1 MRAPAQTTASDQ
13 TFVISTYTVGDL
25 KGISGSKGIQ
35 IQVYNAKFLSAAVVI
50 PVTDTFLNTW
60 RGNPNETKD
69 SREITK
75 TDASATVNYIG
86 KSAKYARFYV
96 VDASGM
102 KQNSWDAN
110 LLEVTYNGSDAD
122 QAGSQNTNGVYV
134 SDAAGINFSNLAVT
148 LKAGANNM
156 ANYRVVTVLSNDA
169 LTGTQEPQWDEE
181 YTYSFTYP
189 MVVVS
194 ETLDI
199 SSLENTSLEFN
210 VHNDVL
216 SRFGKSADCSDM
228 YQSWYGGWYVLDA
241 TGARQPIAFGGSQ
254 GNEVWNVQMRNDNG
268 NWSGDVY
275 NGCSISNS
283 CASISSATGNAQ
295 WQCQQM
301 LGFLKV
307 FAPSRNDNLNNF
319 AGYQIVYE
327 CTDEYTSGT
336 AVPKLKYIFTIPSAI
351 IFEYDGTPASVPVR
365 QTLDSR
371 DATSVTLD
379 WASIITTGVKYARFF
394 VVDNNGDPVDATEA
408 AHHLTVSDGTQ
419 CINPTSGYYVYP
431 GNDANIDFSNLQ
443 VTLSSTGSLVGYKVK
458 CWLATSE
465 TNILLDGTTVIEEPD
480 ITNEYVYSFEKPLV
494 TKTNVINKT
503 IDWSKFAMHANAST
517 SDIATDWNT
526 TWDDLS
532 VVQYVKWYVVDASN
546 NVLPLEIGAERQA
559 DKWTISPGASFV
571 VDGNK
576 AVLTGQSSFTE
587 SQWNDVWGKPFIYV
601 PAGKNFDDVK
611 NCKVI
616 CEVSERADA
625 SVTPNVRYVFTIE
638 KAYLGELKDGGS
650 TDSEVMVVE
659 NGTTSVTVPLGNATT
674 KYTGTAKYARV
685 WLTNAAGE
693 AVDPAGMLTVTG
705 ASTFDGHPE
714 YGFYWSAEDGVSLSN
729 ATLALSQGSFPNYQV
744 HVALSADAF
753 SATSTNEPDY
763 DFVYTFG
770 FQYDFKTKYRTIM
783 YTQNGTTITVNPQLL
798 TNWHELSGDCDVS
811 GRGWADNGYVHWYLI
826 NAHTGDRIQINANNN
841 NTSNRYTSLGGVNGY
856 ERSGFDQIYNNN
868 DPRTVIP
875 AGTDYYNPSFN
886 FTLPQGLSTEDVRL
900 VCDAGIMQPGLV
912 YSDFEDGSDG
922 GWTAQGNG
930 TSDVDNSQGYQSNS
944 SLHLVNLTAGESWS
958 SQCKYEQP
966 LRPNGEYIIRF
977 GAKSNVE
984 NGSLQFI
991 YQNDNPFNHQGPN
1004 WNDYAVGTDW
1014 NQYTIQFTVPAA
1026 HDDVKRIL
1034 FNFGSLAAEYWIDN
1048 IEFEAVQPQ
1057 NGLPELRVKYVF
1069 DLMTETDLQNLNNQT
1084 FVHYQGETHRP
1095 YQIVDGTPGATEF
1108 SWDYTDGSIDRTTYA
1123 TQNIRQSVHQVDY
1136 YIYLDKQPGE
1146 TAELALPLEG
1156 WSDRDNDNPSSTEP
1170 LGFYRWYDWNTD
1182 CMTDCLVGPG
1192 SMLYPTDYGYICNW
1206 ISNRM
1211 ARNNGQWPWRPEEK
1225 FRNLIGVDFKVPD
1238 DFDSMDEVVIACD
1251 VSRYMDGLDDSKR
1264 NLVHEP
1270 TLSIRYLFHVRPA
1283 KSIANEIDEKSRIL
1297 RALEDGSKTVANL
1310 SENELRDL
1318 FKLYEDN
1325 GRVVVSLLKGTTG
1338 KFALRVNLK
1347 ELGHYFINNDQNLVQ
1362 GSQLRWYAYYQDE
1375 NGDLWKFPINME
1387 VEVPMTGTVPEG
1399 QPEGEPHY
1407 YTNNKHRYQLR
1418 LAKYE
1423 MTDFLGTYT
1432 KLGGSET
1439 KILET
1444 LPSGTNLHVV
1454 GCVGN
1459 GTVEKPV
1466 SCYDLVFL
1474 DAGPKPLGT
1483 ATTQVEQTYA
1493 MEMNVGAVLT
1503 FDDLFSEDDSI
1514 RLAKPTSSAENY
1526 ALMPQKW
1533 PLGQYGYCYPSLYG
1547 QDASSWAIYHSWWN
1561 GYGIG
1566 PTHGDYMLLKSMN
1579 MPNVSYTAGSSGDQ
1593 NGTFDTQSYYAWW
1606 YSEGEPK
1613 LFDVTH
1619 ERLYGKD
1626 FETDGDDAKYGTY
1639 MYIDASDEART
1650 YASLEFDASL
1660 CAGAEIYYTA
1670 YIANMAPNVGRI
1682 ENTEDR
1688 KAPPQVMFRVTTDVD
1703 VYNADS
1709 TAVIGTK
1716 RIPVVSFLTGD
1727 IESMDANQLGVWYM
1741 VSGHTQIPAE
1751 LEYLLDGT
1759 PRTFH
1764 VSIDNFAENTK
1775 GADYCVDEITF
1786 YTTSAKVRA
1795 YVTSERCTTDRG
1807 TTMRVHAEA
1816 ESLIKAL
1823 GDGIGQKNIFYR
1835 IYKKHDN
1842 MELPIQEGEDFTG
1855 HDVYTDGSGQ
1865 ANDQYGTVL
1874 MDMSYDLS
1882 TVPAYDPAHP
1892 DALVGGITP
1901 GSGYYRDAD
1910 GVVQFQFVER
1920 SFELEPGQGYFV
1932 SFYNFGYDR
1941 VSEPR
1946 EWGNPY
1952 VGSVCTVYSNF
1963 FYSNKVFLKPM
1974 EAGTEQEAS
1983 GVIDFACG
1991 ETEVEVTYNLKL
2003 QYPED
2008 DGTVVAYTNVH
2019 FDYFVGKVNW
2029 DDEDPS
2035 DDDLDA
2041 QEVSKARF
2049 ELVKAAV
2056 TALRAFNQNPLTYDE
2071 LDDLNISG
2079 YSNAET
2085 GQQFDNDM
2093 RTLLLGYMLGPDEQ
2107 HPHRYP
2113 RLLLDASTSFHY
2125 KFKAPNGNYFQAIPV
2140 DTETSG
2146 GEDICAPLEMMFF
2159 VDDTSGGPK
2168 IALGFDDVDYP
2179 DTYKKQVVRV
2189 GLEQLAK
2196 MRDEDD
2202 TKRYKLH
2209 IPIKTFDNKGHGKER
2224 RIYFPKDGAKL
2235 TLVAVD
2241 KNAEEKVPATTDPVL
2256 LAQQNPVG
2264 TMFAEI
2270 VSPTGDNA
2278 PPYVDKSH
2286 MYLTLDLK
2294 GCAIDFHEGYE
2305 YEVSTSFYDESEEE
2319 VDDEDKCFGDLYLVI
2334 KVVPEFITWDAHQIG
2349 NTGFYS
2355 ANWYNDENWK
2365 RSVRADLYKDE
2376 NVDGKKQNTQTPGH
2390 PNGYDNDGEGSLAAL
2405 TGELY
2410 NANPNPGYVPM
2421 KFTYVTLLSGN
2432 HAPSLINEVRVRSDQ
2447 NNKSKADQGG
2457 SLIDPSNLTGT
2468 QMLTDT
2474 SPYTHLYSS
2483 YPTDNIRYDMM
2494 VRYGDHAHGG
2504 EGCFGHRYMGE
2515 NGWSS
2520 HSSSSGHNHGLPDEN
2535 AHVFD
2540 VEKFYGNTCKEIYF
2554 KPGAELLRQQRLYY
2568 QKAWVETE
2576 LVANKWSLVSTP
2588 LKKTFAGDMYVPTKM
2603 NDLSMKT
2610 PAEKPGRQMTEAF
2623 QPISFST
2630 TPVEAQPT
2638 GENAHSS
2645 APAYSRTKYP
2655 IYQRSWNTDGSK
2667 VYTKTNDA
2675 RANDYSANLGYTTFN
2690 GNFVEWSH
2698 TYNDVQVPYTSL
2710 SGFSIRADRKQH
2722 VMTEGSNQVDVPALI
2737 RLPKADETYDY
2748 YDWSDTGSTPAGGVQ
2763 RVRNNETDVVG
2774 KTYYYG
2780 DTGPHNENTNYRF
2793 IIDGPSGNGEYTVP
2807 VSQVQKQGDYL
2818 LLGNPCMASIDMAK
2832 FFAENTDLTPG
2843 YWTFTNGEASTQLTE
2858 GIIRPLQGFFVK
2870 NNGATEITFSR
2881 GMTIDGNFPGEQAS
2895 GGSRLYAVKLHA
2907 TNEQGG
2913 SSAELRLSNEADGDY
2928 REGED
2933 VETLFDSNL
2942 SDVPMVYTVAGGQAV
2957 SIDQRP
2963 QLDLVSFG
2971 VVQAK
2976 NEPVEVKVTSHLSN
2990 QTSSLYFIDALTG
3003 EQTLMTDSITVTIQP
3018 NDYGRYFLSTT
3029 SVQSMTAKEQG
3040 IIISVRQQEVTVTAN
3055 GGQLNM
3061 VRATTLNGVAAYS
3074 SDAGLGSQ
3082 CRFKLPKGVY
3092 IIQARTNDGFQRQ
3105 LKVVVE

>member
-1 MRAPAQTTASDQ
+1 MKQTIDLMHNGLTAKPGISATIGSSHCHSYSNHHHPSAHTLLCRAILLLTLLVGWGMNAMAQDRITLQTESADNQGVNVRKAQFSSFDGSCAVEINVEKISGDYLAAGDGIGGIGPWSAWSGFTNNFSWIGGGVGTTQ
-13 TFVISTYTVGDL
+13 TFETNVSTLIDASGTSDGVVIRIWEN
-25 KGISGSKGIQ
+25 KGIEVKS
-35 IQVYNAKFLSAAVVI
+35 VVVI
-50 PVTDTFLNTW
+50 VPITDTFINTW
-60 RGNPNETKD
+60 RGTPNETKD

-102 KQNSWDAN
+102 KQNSWDTN
-110 LLEVTYNGSDAD
+110 LLEVTYNGTAANH
-122 QAGSQNTNGVYV
+122 AGSQNTNGVYV

-169 LTGTQEPQWDEE
+169 LTGMQEPQWDEE

-199 SSLENTSLEFN
+199 SSLENTSLEFD
-210 VHNDVL
+210 VHSDVL

-307 FAPSRNDNLNNF
+307 FAPSGNDNLNNF

-419 CINPTSGYYVYP
+419 CINPASGYYVYP

-465 TNILLDGTTVIEEPD
+465 TNILHDGTTVIEEPD

-494 TKTNVINKT
+494 TETNVINKT

-611 NCKVI
+611 NCIVI

-650 TDSEVMVVE
+650 TDSEVMIVE
-659 NGTTSVTVPLGNATT
+659 NESTSVTVPLGNATT

-693 AVDPAGMLTVTG
+693 AVDPAGMLTVEG
-705 ASTFDGHPE
+705 ASTFADHPE

-922 GWTAQGNG
+922 GWMAQGNG

-944 SLHLVNLTAGESWS
+944 SLHLVNQTAGTDYS
-958 SQCKYEQP
+958 SQCKYELSLQ
-966 LRPNGEYIIRF
+966 PNGQYVIRF
-977 GAKSNVE
+977 WAKSN
-984 NGSLQFI
+984 NADGRLQFI
-991 YQNDNPFNHQGPN
+991 YQNDAFNHQGPYEN
-1004 WNDYAVGTDW
+1004 CEVGTDW
-1014 NQYTIQFTVPAA
+1014 SQFTIPFTVPAA

-1034 FNFGSLAAEYWIDN
+1034 FNFGSVANAEYWIDN

-1069 DLMTETDLQNLNNQT
+1069 DLMTENQLTDLPFL
-1084 FVHYQGETHRP
+1084 HYVGETHRP
-1095 YQIVDGTPGATEF
+1095 YQIVDGTPGAPEF
-1108 SWDYTDGSIDRTTYA
+1108 SWNYTDGSIDRTTYA

-1156 WSDRDNDNPSSTEP
+1156 WSDRDNDNPSGTEP

-1182 CMTDCLVGPG
+1182 CMTDCLVEPG
-1192 SMLYPTDYGYICNW
+1192 SMLYSTDYGYICNW

-1211 ARNNGQWPWRPEEK
+1211 ARNNGQWPWGPPEK
-1225 FRNLIGVDFKVPD
+1225 FRNLIGVDFKVPKG
-1238 DFDSMDEVVIACD
+1238 FDSMDEVVIACD

-1264 NLVHEP
+1264 YLVHEP
-1270 TLSIRYLFHVRPA
+1270 TLSIRYLFHIRPA

-1310 SENELRDL
+1310 SENELLDL

-1347 ELGHYFINNDQNLVQ
+1347 ELGHYFINNNQNLVQ
-1362 GSQLRWYAYYQDE
+1362 GSQLKWYAYYQDE
-1375 NGDLWKFPINME
+1375 NGDIWKLPVNMD
-1387 VEVPMTGTVPEG
+1387 VEVPMTGTISNG
-1399 QPEGEPHY
+1399 T
-1407 YTNNKHRYQLR
+1407 YTNNKRRYQLR

-1474 DAGPKPLGT
+1474 DAGPKELGS

-1493 MEMNVGAVLT
+1493 TEMNVGAVLT
-1503 FDDLFSEDDSI
+1503 FDDLFSEDESI

-1579 MPNVSYTAGSSGDQ
+1579 MPNVSYTAGGAGDE

-1619 ERLYGKD
+1619 ERQYGKE
-1626 FETDGDDAKYGTY
+1626 FETDGDNAEYGTY

-1660 CAGAEIYYTA
+1660 CAGAQIYYTA
-1670 YIANMAPNVGRI
+1670 YIANMAPNVGKP
-1682 ENTEDR
+1682 ENAEDR
-1688 KAPPQVMFRVTTDVD
+1688 KAPPQVMFRITTDVD

-1727 IESMDANQLGVWYM
+1727 IESMGANQLGQRPYQN
-1741 VSGHTQIPAE
+1741 SCRTGIPARW
-1751 LEYLLDGT
+1751 Y
-1759 PRTFH
+1759 
-1764 VSIDNFAENTK
+1764 A
-1775 GADYCVDEITF
+1775 
-1786 YTTSAKVRA
+1786 
-1795 YVTSERCTTDRG
+1795 
-1807 TTMRVHAEA
+1807 
-1816 ESLIKAL
+1816 
-1823 GDGIGQKNIFYR
+1823 
-1835 IYKKHDN
+1835 
-1842 MELPIQEGEDFTG
+1842 
-1855 HDVYTDGSGQ
+1855 
-1865 ANDQYGTVL
+1865 
-1874 MDMSYDLS
+1874 
-1882 TVPAYDPAHP
+1882 
-1892 DALVGGITP
+1892 
-1901 GSGYYRDAD
+1901 
-1910 GVVQFQFVER
+1910 
-1920 SFELEPGQGYFV
+1920 
-1932 SFYNFGYDR
+1932 
-1941 VSEPR
+1941 
-1946 EWGNPY
+1946 
-1952 VGSVCTVYSNF
+1952 
-1963 FYSNKVFLKPM
+1963 
-1974 EAGTEQEAS
+1974 
-1983 GVIDFACG
+1983 
-1991 ETEVEVTYNLKL
+1991 
-2003 QYPED
+2003 
-2008 DGTVVAYTNVH
+2008 
-2019 FDYFVGKVNW
+2019 
-2029 DDEDPS
+2029 
-2035 DDDLDA
+2035 A
-2041 QEVSKARF
+2041 QILCE
-2049 ELVKAAV
+2049 
-2056 TALRAFNQNPLTYDE
+2056 
-2071 LDDLNISG
+2071 
-2079 YSNAET
+2079 
-2085 GQQFDNDM
+2085 
-2093 RTLLLGYMLGPDEQ
+2093 
-2107 HPHRYP
+2107 H
-2113 RLLLDASTSFHY
+2113 
-2125 KFKAPNGNYFQAIPV
+2125 
-2140 DTETSG
+2140 
-2146 GEDICAPLEMMFF
+2146 
-2159 VDDTSGGPK
+2159 
-2168 IALGFDDVDYP
+2168 
-2179 DTYKKQVVRV
+2179 
-2189 GLEQLAK
+2189 
-2196 MRDEDD
+2196 
-2202 TKRYKLH
+2202 
-2209 IPIKTFDNKGHGKER
+2209 
-2224 RIYFPKDGAKL
+2224 
-2235 TLVAVD
+2235 
-2241 KNAEEKVPATTDPVL
+2241 
-2256 LAQQNPVG
+2256 
-2264 TMFAEI
+2264 
-2270 VSPTGDNA
+2270 
-2278 PPYVDKSH
+2278 
-2286 MYLTLDLK
+2286 
-2294 GCAIDFHEGYE
+2294 
-2305 YEVSTSFYDESEEE
+2305 
-2319 VDDEDKCFGDLYLVI
+2319 
-2334 KVVPEFITWDAHQIG
+2334 
-2349 NTGFYS
+2349 
-2355 ANWYNDENWK
+2355 
-2365 RSVRADLYKDE
+2365 
-2376 NVDGKKQNTQTPGH
+2376 
-2390 PNGYDNDGEGSLAAL
+2390 
-2405 TGELY
+2405 
-2410 NANPNPGYVPM
+2410 
-2421 KFTYVTLLSGN
+2421 
-2432 HAPSLINEVRVRSDQ
+2432 
-2447 NNKSKADQGG
+2447 
-2457 SLIDPSNLTGT
+2457 
-2468 QMLTDT
+2468 
-2474 SPYTHLYSS
+2474 
-2483 YPTDNIRYDMM
+2483 
-2494 VRYGDHAHGG
+2494 
-2504 EGCFGHRYMGE
+2504 
-2515 NGWSS
+2515 
-2520 HSSSSGHNHGLPDEN
+2520 
-2535 AHVFD
+2535 
-2540 VEKFYGNTCKEIYF
+2540 
-2554 KPGAELLRQQRLYY
+2554 
-2568 QKAWVETE
+2568 
-2576 LVANKWSLVSTP
+2576 
-2588 LKKTFAGDMYVPTKM
+2588 
-2603 NDLSMKT
+2603 
-2610 PAEKPGRQMTEAF
+2610 
-2623 QPISFST
+2623 
-2630 TPVEAQPT
+2630 
-2638 GENAHSS
+2638 
-2645 APAYSRTKYP
+2645 
-2655 IYQRSWNTDGSK
+2655 
-2667 VYTKTNDA
+2667 
-2675 RANDYSANLGYTTFN
+2675 
-2690 GNFVEWSH
+2690 
-2698 TYNDVQVPYTSL
+2698 
-2710 SGFSIRADRKQH
+2710 
-2722 VMTEGSNQVDVPALI
+2722 
-2737 RLPKADETYDY
+2737 
-2748 YDWSDTGSTPAGGVQ
+2748 
-2763 RVRNNETDVVG
+2763 
-2774 KTYYYG
+2774 
-2780 DTGPHNENTNYRF
+2780 
-2793 IIDGPSGNGEYTVP
+2793 
-2807 VSQVQKQGDYL
+2807 
-2818 LLGNPCMASIDMAK
+2818 
-2832 FFAENTDLTPG
+2832 
-2843 YWTFTNGEASTQLTE
+2843 
-2858 GIIRPLQGFFVK
+2858 
-2870 NNGATEITFSR
+2870 
-2881 GMTIDGNFPGEQAS
+2881 
-2895 GGSRLYAVKLHA
+2895 
-2907 TNEQGG
+2907 
-2913 SSAELRLSNEADGDY
+2913 
-2928 REGED
+2928 
-2933 VETLFDSNL
+2933 
-2942 SDVPMVYTVAGGQAV
+2942 
-2957 SIDQRP
+2957 
-2963 QLDLVSFG
+2963 
-2971 VVQAK
+2971 
-2976 NEPVEVKVTSHLSN
+2976 
-2990 QTSSLYFIDALTG
+2990 
-3003 EQTLMTDSITVTIQP
+3003 
-3018 NDYGRYFLSTT
+3018 
-3029 SVQSMTAKEQG
+3029 
-3040 IIISVRQQEVTVTAN
+3040 
-3055 GGQLNM
+3055 
-3061 VRATTLNGVAAYS
+3061 
-3074 SDAGLGSQ
+3074 
-3082 CRFKLPKGVY
+3082 
-3092 IIQARTNDGFQRQ
+3092 
-3105 LKVVVE
+3105 